1 MEAPNKAKYY
11 EREELN
17 VEPIREI
24 AQEVLSEVSRVIVG
38 YGEILQQLFIAL
50 LVNGHVLLE
59 GVPGLGKTVM
69 AKTFAKTLG
78 ISFRRVQFTPD
89 LLPSDITG
97 TKIFDQNE
105 GAFVLQKG
113 PFFANIVLA
122 DEINRSA
129 PKTQAALL
137 EAMAERQITIEGETL
152 PLEKPFMVVATENPV
167 EMEGTYPLPEA
178 QIDRFLF
185 KLWLDYPE
193 QEDEVEILKRQI
205 IYKNRFKSGKMPT
218 SKKYLSNKMTT
229 MQTIS
234 ISPALKEWVQRY
246 IRINNKESPEDE
258 RYKSIS
264 AFYRYILENAIKILE
279 SGKTLDDLKDYDD
292 KEFNDMLKTYLR
304 EKLPSIRILQAFNGF
319 EAGRDIAEVKP
330 SIVILD
336 IDLPGLDGTQLCAQ
350 IKNDT
355 SFGKPAVISVTG
367 LDDSHVKKF
376 LALQT
381 KINIYLQ

>member
-1 MEAPNKAKYY
+1 MESPNKAKYY
-11 EREELN
+11 DREELN

-38 YGEILQQLFIAL
+38 YGDILQQLFIAL

-113 PFFANIVLA
+113 PLFANIVLA

-137 EAMAERQITIEGETL
+137 EAMAERQITIEGDTL

-178 QIDRFLF
+178 QLDRFIM

-193 QEDEVEILKRQI
+193 KEEEVDIMRRQISGESPSVEAITSGDELLAAQRLMNMVYIDDRILK
-205 IYKNRFKSGKMPT
+205 
-218 SKKYLSNKMTT
+218 
-229 MQTIS
+229 
-234 ISPALKEWVQRY
+234 Y
-246 IRINNKESPEDE
+246 IRDI
-258 RYKSIS
+258 I
-264 AFYRYILENAIKILE
+264 
-279 SGKTLDDLKDYDD
+279 
-292 KEFNDMLKTYLR
+292 LKTRNHPQIALGCGPR
-304 EKLPSIRILQAFNGF
+304 ASLVLMKCSKARAAILGRSAAAPPS
-319 EAGRDIAEVKP
+319 
-330 SIVILD
+330 
-336 IDLPGLDGTQLCAQ
+336 
-350 IKNDT
+350 KN
-355 SFGKPAVISVTG
+355 
-367 LDDSHVKKF
+367 
-376 LALQT
+376 
-381 KINIYLQ
+381 

>member
-38 YGEILQQLFIAL
+38 YGEVLQQLFIAL

-113 PFFANIVLA
+113 PLFANIVLA

-152 PLEKPFMVVATENPV
+152 PLDKPFMVVATENPV

-178 QIDRFLF
+178 QLDRFIM
-185 KLWLDYPE
+185 KVWLDYLS
-193 QEDEVEILKRQI
+193 QEEEVDIMRRQISGESPSVVAITSGEELLAAQKLMNMVYIDDRILKYIRDIVLKTRNHPQI
-205 IYKNRFKSGKMPT
+205 ALGCGPRASLVLMKC
-218 SKKYLSNKMTT
+218 SKARAAILGRVYVTPDDVRALIM
-229 MQTIS
+229 
-234 ISPALKEWVQRY
+234 PAL
-246 IRINNKESPEDE
+246 NH
-258 RYKSIS
+258 
-264 AFYRYILENAIKILE
+264 
-279 SGKTLDDLKDYDD
+279 
-292 KEFNDMLKTYLR
+292 
-304 EKLPSIRILQAFNGF
+304 RILLKP
-319 EAGRDIAEVKP
+319 EAE
-330 SIVILD
+330 LE
-336 IDLPGLDGTQLCAQ
+336 GLDVKSVL
-350 IKNDT
+350 KNIVEDI
-355 SFGKPAVISVTG
+355 PIP
-367 LDDSHVKKF
+367 
-376 LALQT
+376 
-381 KINIYLQ
+381 I

>member
-113 PFFANIVLA
+113 PLFANIVLA

-178 QIDRFLF
+178 QLDRFIM
-185 KLWLDYPE
+185 KVWLDYPS
-193 QEDEVEILKRQI
+193 QEEEVDIMRRQISGESPSVTAITSGEEILAAQRLMNMVYIDDRILKYIRDIVLKTRNHPQI
-205 IYKNRFKSGKMPT
+205 ALGCGPRASLVLMKC
-218 SKKYLSNKMTT
+218 SKARAAILGRVYVTPDDVRALIM
-229 MQTIS
+229 
-234 ISPALKEWVQRY
+234 PALNHRMLLK
-246 IRINNKESPEDE
+246 PEAE
-258 RYKSIS
+258 
-264 AFYRYILENAIKILE
+264 LE
-279 SGKTLDDLKDYDD
+279 
-292 KEFNDMLKTYLR
+292 
-304 EKLPSIRILQAFNGF
+304 
-319 EAGRDIAEVKP
+319 
-330 SIVILD
+330 
-336 IDLPGLDGTQLCAQ
+336 GLDVKSV
-350 IKNDT
+350 IKNIVEDI
-355 SFGKPAVISVTG
+355 PIP
-367 LDDSHVKKF
+367 
-376 LALQT
+376 
-381 KINIYLQ
+381 I

>member
-1 MEAPNKAKYY
+1 MESPNKAKYY
-11 EREELN
+11 DREELN

-38 YGEILQQLFIAL
+38 YGDILQQLFIAL

-113 PFFANIVLA
+113 PLFANIVLA

-152 PLEKPFMVVATENPV
+152 PLDKPFMVVATENPV

-178 QIDRFLF
+178 QLDRFLM
-185 KLWLDYPE
+185 KLWLEYPE
-193 QEDEVEILKRQI
+193 KEEEVDIMRRQISGDSPSVEAITSGDELLAAQKLMNMVYIDDRILK
-205 IYKNRFKSGKMPT
+205 
-218 SKKYLSNKMTT
+218 
-229 MQTIS
+229 
-234 ISPALKEWVQRY
+234 Y
-246 IRINNKESPEDE
+246 IRDI
-258 RYKSIS
+258 I
-264 AFYRYILENAIKILE
+264 
-279 SGKTLDDLKDYDD
+279 
-292 KEFNDMLKTYLR
+292 LKTRNHPQIALGCGPR
-304 EKLPSIRILQAFNGF
+304 ASLVLMKCSKARAAILGRVYVTPDDVRSLVVPAMNHRMLLKP
-319 EAGRDIAEVKP
+319 EAE
-330 SIVILD
+330 LE
-336 IDLPGLDGTQLCAQ
+336 GLDVKTI
-350 IKNDT
+350 IKNIIEDI
-355 SFGKPAVISVTG
+355 PIP
-367 LDDSHVKKF
+367 
-376 LALQT
+376 
-381 KINIYLQ
+381 I

>member
-113 PFFANIVLA
+113 PLFANIVLA

-152 PLEKPFMVVATENPV
+152 PLDKPFMVVATENPV

-178 QIDRFLF
+178 QLDRFIM
-185 KLWLDYPE
+185 KVWLDYPSSE
-193 QEDEVEILKRQI
+193 EEVDIMRRQISGESPSVTAITSGEELLAAQKLMNMVYIDDRILK
-205 IYKNRFKSGKMPT
+205 
-218 SKKYLSNKMTT
+218 
-229 MQTIS
+229 
-234 ISPALKEWVQRY
+234 Y
-246 IRINNKESPEDE
+246 IRDIV
-258 RYKSIS
+258 
-264 AFYRYILENAIKILE
+264 
-279 SGKTLDDLKDYDD
+279 
-292 KEFNDMLKTYLR
+292 LKTRNHPQIALGCGPRASLVLMKCSKARAAILGRVYVTPDDVRALIMSA
-304 EKLPSIRILQAFNGF
+304 LNHRILLKP
-319 EAGRDIAEVKP
+319 EAE
-330 SIVILD
+330 LE
-336 IDLPGLDGTQLCAQ
+336 GLDVKSVL
-350 IKNDT
+350 KNIVEDI
-355 SFGKPAVISVTG
+355 PIP
-367 LDDSHVKKF
+367 
-376 LALQT
+376 
-381 KINIYLQ
+381 I

>member
-1 MEAPNKAKYY
+1 MESPNKAKYY
-11 EREELN
+11 DREDLN

-38 YGEILQQLFIAL
+38 YGDILQQLFIAL

-78 ISFRRVQFTPD
+78 ISFNRVQFTPD

-113 PFFANIVLA
+113 PLFANIVLA

-152 PLEKPFMVVATENPV
+152 LLEKPFMVVATENPV

-178 QIDRFLF
+178 QLDRFLM
-185 KLWLDYPE
+185 KLWLEYPE
-193 QEDEVEILKRQI
+193 KEEEVDIMRRQISGESPSVEAITSGEELLAAQKLMNMVYIDDRILK
-205 IYKNRFKSGKMPT
+205 
-218 SKKYLSNKMTT
+218 
-229 MQTIS
+229 
-234 ISPALKEWVQRY
+234 Y
-246 IRINNKESPEDE
+246 IRDI
-258 RYKSIS
+258 
-264 AFYRYILENAIKILE
+264 
-279 SGKTLDDLKDYDD
+279 T
-292 KEFNDMLKTYLR
+292 LKTRNHPQIALGCGPRASLVLMKCSKARAAILGRVYVTPDDVRSLVV
-304 EKLPSIRILQAFNGF
+304 PAMNHRILLKP
-319 EAGRDIAEVKP
+319 EAELEGLYVKT
-330 SIVILD
+330 V
-336 IDLPGLDGTQLCAQ
+336 
-350 IKNDT
+350 IKNIIEDI
-355 SFGKPAVISVTG
+355 PIP
-367 LDDSHVKKF
+367 
-376 LALQT
+376 
-381 KINIYLQ
+381 I

>member
-1 MEAPNKAKYY
+1 MESDNKAKYY

-17 VEPIREI
+17 VEPIRDI

-38 YGEILQQLFIAL
+38 YGDILQQLFIAL

-89 LLPSDITG
+89 LLPADITG

-113 PFFANIVLA
+113 PLFANIVLA

-152 PLEKPFMVVATENPV
+152 PLDKPFMVVATENPV

-178 QIDRFLF
+178 QLDRFLM
-185 KLWLDYPE
+185 KLWLEYPE
-193 QEDEVEILKRQI
+193 KEEEVDIMRRQISGESPSVEAITSGEELLAAQKLMNMVYIDDRILKYIRDIILKTRSHPQI
-205 IYKNRFKSGKMPT
+205 ALGCGPRASLVLMKC
-218 SKKYLSNKMTT
+218 SKARAAILGRVYVTPDDVRAL
-229 MQTIS
+229 IV
-234 ISPALKEWVQRY
+234 PAL
-246 IRINNKESPEDE
+246 NH
-258 RYKSIS
+258 
-264 AFYRYILENAIKILE
+264 
-279 SGKTLDDLKDYDD
+279 
-292 KEFNDMLKTYLR
+292 
-304 EKLPSIRILQAFNGF
+304 RILLKP
-319 EAGRDIAEVKP
+319 EAE
-330 SIVILD
+330 LE
-336 IDLPGLDGTQLCAQ
+336 GLDVKTV
-350 IKNDT
+350 IKNIVEDI
-355 SFGKPAVISVTG
+355 PIP
-367 LDDSHVKKF
+367 
-376 LALQT
+376 
-381 KINIYLQ
+381 I

>member
-11 EREELN
+11 EREDLN

-69 AKTFAKTLG
+69 AKTFAKSLG

-113 PFFANIVLA
+113 PLFANIVLA

-152 PLEKPFMVVATENPV
+152 PLDKPFMVVATENPV

-178 QIDRFLF
+178 QLDRFLM
-185 KLWLDYPE
+185 KVWLDYPS
-193 QEDEVEILKRQI
+193 QEEEVDIMRRQISGESPSVTAITSGEEILAAQKLMNMVYIDDRI
-205 IYKNRFKSGKMPT
+205 
-218 SKKYLSNKMTT
+218 
-229 MQTIS
+229 
-234 ISPALKEWVQRY
+234 LKY
-246 IRINNKESPEDE
+246 IRDIV
-258 RYKSIS
+258 
-264 AFYRYILENAIKILE
+264 
-279 SGKTLDDLKDYDD
+279 
-292 KEFNDMLKTYLR
+292 LKTRNHPQIALGCGPRASLVLMKCSKARAAILGRVYVTPDDVRSLII
-304 EKLPSIRILQAFNGF
+304 PAMNHRILLKP
-319 EAGRDIAEVKP
+319 EAE
-330 SIVILD
+330 LE
-336 IDLPGLDGTQLCAQ
+336 GLDVKSVL
-350 IKNDT
+350 KNIVEDI
-355 SFGKPAVISVTG
+355 PIP
-367 LDDSHVKKF
+367 
-376 LALQT
+376 
-381 KINIYLQ
+381 I

>member
-1 MEAPNKAKYY
+1 MESDNKAKYY

-38 YGEILQQLFIAL
+38 YGDILQQLFIAL

-105 GAFVLQKG
+105 GAFVLQRG
-113 PFFANIVLA
+113 PLFANIVLA

-137 EAMAERQITIEGETL
+137 EAMAERQITIEGDTL

-178 QIDRFLF
+178 QLDRFLM

-193 QEDEVEILKRQI
+193 KEEEVDIMRRQISGESPSVEAITNGEELLAAQKLMNMVYIDDRILKYIRDIILKTRNHPQI
-205 IYKNRFKSGKMPT
+205 ALGCGPRASLVLMKC
-218 SKKYLSNKMTT
+218 SKARAAILGRVYVTPDDVRSL
-229 MQTIS
+229 IV
-234 ISPALKEWVQRY
+234 PAL
-246 IRINNKESPEDE
+246 NH
-258 RYKSIS
+258 
-264 AFYRYILENAIKILE
+264 
-279 SGKTLDDLKDYDD
+279 
-292 KEFNDMLKTYLR
+292 
-304 EKLPSIRILQAFNGF
+304 RILLKP
-319 EAGRDIAEVKP
+319 EAE
-330 SIVILD
+330 LE
-336 IDLPGLDGTQLCAQ
+336 GLDVKTV
-350 IKNDT
+350 IKNIVEDI
-355 SFGKPAVISVTG
+355 PIP
-367 LDDSHVKKF
+367 
-376 LALQT
+376 
-381 KINIYLQ
+381 I

>member
-113 PFFANIVLA
+113 PLFANIVLA

-152 PLEKPFMVVATENPV
+152 PLDKPFMVVATENPV

-178 QIDRFLF
+178 QLDRFIM
-185 KLWLDYPE
+185 KVWLDYPS
-193 QEDEVEILKRQI
+193 QEEEVDIMRRQISGESPSVTAITSGEEILAAQKLMNMVYIDDRI
-205 IYKNRFKSGKMPT
+205 
-218 SKKYLSNKMTT
+218 
-229 MQTIS
+229 
-234 ISPALKEWVQRY
+234 LKY
-246 IRINNKESPEDE
+246 IRDIV
-258 RYKSIS
+258 
-264 AFYRYILENAIKILE
+264 
-279 SGKTLDDLKDYDD
+279 
-292 KEFNDMLKTYLR
+292 LKTRNHPQIALGCGPR
-304 EKLPSIRILQAFNGF
+304 ASLVLMKCSKARAAILGRVYVTPDDVRALIIPAMNHRLLLKP
-319 EAGRDIAEVKP
+319 EAE
-330 SIVILD
+330 LE
-336 IDLPGLDGTQLCAQ
+336 GLDVKSVL
-350 IKNDT
+350 KNIVEDI
-355 SFGKPAVISVTG
+355 PIP
-367 LDDSHVKKF
+367 
-376 LALQT
+376 
-381 KINIYLQ
+381 I

>member
-69 AKTFAKTLG
+69 AKTFAKSLG

-113 PFFANIVLA
+113 PLFANIVLA

-137 EAMAERQITIEGETL
+137 EAMAERQITIEGDTL
-152 PLEKPFMVVATENPV
+152 PLDKPFMVVATENPV

-178 QIDRFLF
+178 QLDRFIM
-185 KLWLDYPE
+185 KVWLDYPT
-193 QEDEVEILKRQI
+193 QEEEVDIMRRQISGESPSVTAITSGEEILAAQKLM
-205 IYKNRFKSGKMPT
+205 NM
-218 SKKYLSNKMTT
+218 
-229 MQTIS
+229 
-234 ISPALKEWVQRY
+234 VY
-246 IRINNKESPEDE
+246 ID
-258 RYKSIS
+258 
-264 AFYRYILENAIKILE
+264 
-279 SGKTLDDLKDYDD
+279 
-292 KEFNDMLKTYLR
+292 
-304 EKLPSIRILQAFNGF
+304 IRILKYI
-319 EAGRDIAEVKP
+319 RDIVIKTRNHPQIALGCGPRASLVLMKCSKARAAILGRVYVTPDDVRALIIPALNHRILLKPEAE
-330 SIVILD
+330 LE
-336 IDLPGLDGTQLCAQ
+336 GLDVKSV
-350 IKNDT
+350 IKNIVEDI
-355 SFGKPAVISVTG
+355 PIP
-367 LDDSHVKKF
+367 
-376 LALQT
+376 
-381 KINIYLQ
+381 I